1 MEDQVQK
8 PSNPSQQPVP
18 SVSSVNKETGP
29 SNSSYVLASESEPK
43 LNEDVKSAG
52 VETVSQDLNLTKE
65 HTDVGIKPSFPKPEV
80 KLTENVQLPTDKLT
94 EEQAREIV
102 KQGEGSEL
110 DVGKHFDGIYHA
122 PSILGL
128 AVLKLKELSRKLL
141 RQTT

>member
-8 PSNPSQQPVP
+8 PNNPSQQPVP
-18 SVSSVNKETGP
+18 SVSSLNKEIGP

-43 LNEDVKSAG
+43 LSEEVKSVG
-52 VETVSQDLNLTKE
+52 VETVSQDLNLTNE
-65 HTDVGIKPSFPKPEV
+65 HIDVGIKPSFPKPEV